1 MNKEAYM
8 MKKGHII
15 LLFLFLAGCS
25 SPEIQKINFANDYT
39 PSKVIRVA
47 ILNFNKGSNV
57 SIHPEVIVDKFT
69 AALVGSRFKI
79 VDRTDI
85 QKIFEEAKFQHSDS
99 GVIDD
104 NTKQRLKQ
112 LGADTILTG
121 TLQTYQE
128 DQKNNFTYYSEV
140 YLTAKL
146 LKMET
151 GEVLWSAEIL
161 NKSKAKNVGEKKILK
176 VIDRESEADSAEKLL
191 DIIITEMADSFKDKK
206 SVMEKL
212 KVW

>member
-1 MNKEAYM
+1 
-8 MKKGHII
+8 MKKIYFI
-15 LLFLFLAGCS
+15 LVLLFLSGCS
-25 SPEIQKINFANDYT
+25 TAIIHKINFATDYT
-39 PSKVIRVA
+39 PDKVNRVA

-57 SIHPEVIVDKFT
+57 SINTEIIVDKFT

-85 QKIFEEAKFQHSDS
+85 KKIIEEAKFQHSDS
-99 GVIDD
+99 GMIDD
-104 NTKQRLKQ
+104 KTKQRLKQ

-121 TLQTYQE
+121 TLQTYQQ
-128 DQKNNFTYYSEV
+128 DQRNNFIHFSEV

-161 NKSKAKNVGEKKILK
+161 NKSKAENVGEKKILK
-176 VIDRESEADSAEKLL
+176 VIDRESEAYSAEQLL
-191 DIIITEMADSFKDKK
+191 DIIITEMTDSFKDKK
-206 SVMEKL
+206 SVLDKL